1 MGLREEL
8 GRAAELAEPFAA
20 PGESL
25 AGVLPAE
32 PGPGRRVYLCAF
44 ADGEGR
50 RTWVALDGVGAP
62 ISSRAAVREA
72 VSIAALCELAEE
84 TAAGGDLEEL
94 RAELVRLRLTENP
107 PGIEEAEA
115 AALALEREL
124 GTPPRLATPSY
135 LDALGL
141 ATRRLEQALGNGGG
155 SPFAAAM
162 AHGIATVEELAN
174 EVEGRYKL
182 ELT

>member
-1 MGLREEL
+1 
-8 GRAAELAEPFAA
+8 
-20 PGESL
+20 
-25 AGVLPAE
+25 V
-32 PGPGRRVYLCAF
+32 
-44 ADGEGR
+44 
-50 RTWVALDGVGAP
+50 T
-62 ISSRAAVREA
+62 
-72 VSIAALCELAEE
+72 
-84 TAAGGDLEEL
+84 
-94 RAELVRLRLTENP
+94 LRLTESP

-141 ATRRLEQALGNGGG
+141 ATRRLEQALGNGG
-155 SPFAAAM
+155 SPFAVAM
-162 AHGIATVEELAN
+162 AHGIVTVEELAN